1 MVAPSPAPPPFPCT
15 LFTTLRLL
23 VRPPSFAHCHGWK
36 FQKMDKESELLSR
49 VLYAK
54 ILVKVPLR
62 LDVSKFSQE
71 QIHMLSTQFDI
82 CPGRMEKVKKT
93 IRKEKKGK
101 KNVFANCG
109 ATGSLEIIGPSL
121 HAGPVVFGDVK
132 NKQGCVVKEIRDLD
146 SKDEKKEPVR
156 VKEEVKM
163 FFEAKFKEQEGS
175 AISLDGVPFASIDH
189 NNNYLLVAKF
199 LEEEMRQSIWECD
212 GDKFPGLDDY
222 NFHFIRSCWELLKE
236 DILKGE
242 GAMDANEVDDADDK
256 DGCWVVTATHYQPD
270 KPKPTVNYAIFFLLF
285 IIQCEKPTPFLLPQ
299 ALQPSHSTT
308 TPHHSLHSHSFPHTV
323 ATMLRSLWR
332 SIDRF
337 SFQHFQYVIN
347 ELQKIKVV
355 DQNNRELVV
364 DLLQSVV
371 EIVTYGYRQDPQIF
385 ECFMERQ
392 VLADF
397 VRILKISQDSK
408 IEGPLLQYLSIMI
421 QNMDSEHAIF
431 YCVSNGYINNIIL
444 HPYKFDGGDL
454 ALYYVS
460 FVRAIS
466 NKINRDTLCLL
477 VNVQGVISDDLVYQF
492 ISISPVSEYFSDLV
506 RRLSDL
512 CFHLDDFVY
521 DKGKKMDTQK
531 RRNGVILESDEIA
544 DELYY
549 FKDILSVGEPH
560 LTRLVTE
567 NLLNGLVFPLLF
579 SFMASKNKNVRDAK
593 LSCKLVV
600 GGRSM
605 INNVADVILYHIL
618 NLNVSIPSEGNP
630 SDVHDDVRTFSKTCS
645 STRVCNA
652 APDIRRSGIFAF
664 VFCKDQSILLA
675 SIFLLLILTESKDLD
690 CILSPMSGLSEKRYG
705 WLMESHKFHFMFLKF
720 SKESGESHFS
730 LCLCLFQLQTNDTS
744 ISKFVD
750 ESIFRFMLD
759 GGACKSYSSSIERDL
774 VEIIFSYSLAVVV
787 VVDSNG
793 DDNHGG
799 CGGGH
804 DNCAENDQ
812 DACDGNRGDS
822 FIVSS
827 FHRQTSYDQSRVNF
841 LNELGGVWFDHI
853 PDTLI
858 TEFASCKRV
867 LEQSSQYKDP
877 LFMLELVLHQQPT
890 NGQTSSYFAWQRMVD
905 AVKAFILH
913 FQLKTFILKGGL
925 VDKPLLNMISSSTS
939 DSRVIRSSDV
949 SSASFGSNVL
959 LESGIPCGI
968 AFSNSEI
975 RDIYVISVA
984 SGIIGKLLLVEK
996 HPFRSGHGVVI
1007 AIAPLAGLC
1016 PKIDEDH
1023 PSWLHLQIREFDP
1036 QFYSIKTRGNNL
1048 SMPDHLAD
1056 GRWALGLPNARACE
1070 EAQLAI
1076 LNEITKQR
1084 SAVEYMLAPLLQD
1097 DLE

>member
-477 VNVQGVISDDLVYQF
+477 VNVQGDAV
-492 ISISPVSEYFSDLV
+492 VSFPFY
-506 RRLSDL
+506 
-512 CFHLDDFVY
+512 
-521 DKGKKMDTQK
+521 
-531 RRNGVILESDEIA
+531 
-544 DELYY
+544 
-549 FKDILSVGEPH
+549 
-560 LTRLVTE
+560 TE
-567 NLLNGLVFPLLF
+567 
-579 SFMASKNKNVRDAK
+579 
-593 LSCKLVV
+593 
-600 GGRSM
+600 
-605 INNVADVILYHIL
+605 
-618 NLNVSIPSEGNP
+618 
-630 SDVHDDVRTFSKTCS
+630 
-645 STRVCNA
+645 
-652 APDIRRSGIFAF
+652 APRFAQHEE
-664 VFCKDQSILLA
+664 KIIQTAILL
-675 SIFLLLILTESKDLD
+675 
-690 CILSPMSGLSEKRYG
+690 
-705 WLMESHKFHFMFLKF
+705 
-720 SKESGESHFS
+720 
-730 LCLCLFQLQTNDTS
+730 
-744 ISKFVD
+744 
-750 ESIFRFMLD
+750 
-759 GGACKSYSSSIERDL
+759 
-774 VEIIFSYSLAVVV
+774 
-787 VVDSNG
+787 
-793 DDNHGG
+793 
-799 CGGGH
+799 
-804 DNCAENDQ
+804 
-812 DACDGNRGDS
+812 
-822 FIVSS
+822 
-827 FHRQTSYDQSRVNF
+827 
-841 LNELGGVWFDHI
+841 
-853 PDTLI
+853 
-858 TEFASCKRV
+858 
-867 LEQSSQYKDP
+867 
-877 LFMLELVLHQQPT
+877 
-890 NGQTSSYFAWQRMVD
+890 
-905 AVKAFILH
+905 
-913 FQLKTFILKGGL
+913 
-925 VDKPLLNMISSSTS
+925 
-939 DSRVIRSSDV
+939 
-949 SSASFGSNVL
+949 
-959 LESGIPCGI
+959 
-968 AFSNSEI
+968 
-975 RDIYVISVA
+975 
-984 SGIIGKLLLVEK
+984 
-996 HPFRSGHGVVI
+996 
-1007 AIAPLAGLC
+1007 
-1016 PKIDEDH
+1016 
-1023 PSWLHLQIREFDP
+1023 
-1036 QFYSIKTRGNNL
+1036 
-1048 SMPDHLAD
+1048 
-1056 GRWALGLPNARACE
+1056 
-1070 EAQLAI
+1070 
-1076 LNEITKQR
+1076 
-1084 SAVEYMLAPLLQD
+1084 
-1097 DLE
+1097 